1 MVLDVAF
8 VFIKD
13 PEEGLD
19 VPHLNCHDTVVP
31 WACAGVAYVSGDPGD
46 TDSPSFKSV
55 QLDPPFVEYCTSKWT
70 VPLVAVKIMVE
81 VAAPFEQ
88 VPRPVDTVPLGQE
101 DVSTVI
107 VLKVVVPVVG
117 FLVS

>member
-1 MVLDVAF
+1 
-8 VFIKD
+8 
-13 PEEGLD
+13 
-19 VPHLNCHDTVVP
+19 
-31 WACAGVAYVSGDPGD
+31 
-46 TDSPSFKSV
+46 
-55 QLDPPFVEYCTSKWT
+55 
-70 VPLVAVKIMVE
+70 MVE
-81 VAAPFEQ
+81 VAATFEQ